1 MAVFSLLLSLRY
13 VTKNGTLENVR
24 LTATSGYPS
33 VDELMVELIDSLP
46 AKWNPAENSE
56 GEKVDQELVFFF
68 GLMGC

>member
-1 MAVFSLLLSLRY
+1 MSFT

-46 AKWNPAENSE
+46 AKRNPAENSE